1 MVVLCVGVVCVRIVL
16 FYLTYNL
23 PQKVVDFALRWQH
36 LFIDLAHNQG
46 HGPHLHL
53 EKIGAM
59 RSVYCVVE
67 VVLVVFDDLADN
79 QISLLHGEPHNIFV
93 LLPRIHARS

>member
-1 MVVLCVGVVCVRIVL
+1 MD
-16 FYLTYNL
+16 
-23 PQKVVDFALRWQH
+23 DFALRYQP
-36 LFIDLAHNQG
+36 LMSDLAHNHG